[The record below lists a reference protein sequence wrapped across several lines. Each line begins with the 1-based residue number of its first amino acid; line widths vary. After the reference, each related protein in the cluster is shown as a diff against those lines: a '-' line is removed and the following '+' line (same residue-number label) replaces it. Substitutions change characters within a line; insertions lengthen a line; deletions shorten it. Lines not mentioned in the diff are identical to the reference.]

1 MSTSTLFPEP
11 TTPSTGPLANL
22 EPHVVWL
29 QRSTQSEA
37 AAARRRV
44 NAWYQDFPD
53 PDGQLAAKLTSTRD
67 EVYYVALDEL
77 YVHQA
82 LRRVE
87 PDVRYEE
94 GGQGPDFRVY
104 HDGRQVLAVE
114 VLSLFLRP
122 EWARQARRHGELTD
136 RLNRTFRP
144 QGYFLHVEV
153 LVQDPS
159 CNLPLKA
166 LTRAAGAFL
175 EELPEPQVAT
185 AAYENGQ
192 PLPWRDV
199 ERDGSYVRFEA
210 LPMRPNAASLTD
222 PDARIVGM
230 GPAIGGPVDSH
241 ERLKERLNA
250 KRKRP

>member
-1 MSTSTLFPEP
+1 MSASTLFPEP
-11 TTPSTGPLANL
+11 TTPSFGPLANL

-29 QRSTQSEA
+29 QRSTQPEA

-53 PDGQLAAKLTSTRD
+53 PDGRLAAKLTSPRD

-82 LRRVE
+82 LRRLE

-94 GGQGPDFRVY
+94 GGQGPDFRIY
-104 HDGRQVLAVE
+104 RDGHQVLAVE

-136 RLNRTFRP
+136 RLNKTFRL

-159 CNLPLKA
+159 RNLPLKA
-166 LTRAAGAFL
+166 LTGPPGRSSRSCFTRSTVGSSTRNPR
-175 EELPEPQVAT
+175 EPELNT
-185 AAYENGQ
+185 G
-192 PLPWRDV
+192 
-199 ERDGSYVRFEA
+199 
-210 LPMRPNAASLTD
+210 
-222 PDARIVGM
+222 
-230 GPAIGGPVDSH
+230 
-241 ERLKERLNA
+241 LKHTGRSG
-250 KRKRP
+250 